1 MRDYGVSEEWTDKKY
16 RAAYT
21 IGFALG
27 FIAELKK
34 INTVWIW
41 DFTAGQGI
49 DPTGQRNVLLNVIDG
64 FCVSNSLRQLRCV
77 GIEADSHR
85 HEKLVKSIEKCGY
98 SQQVS
103 TRCGLF
109 SDVVSPGEV
118 TGWGAVLFD
127 PVPNKIAIADTRD
140 LVRLA
145 GNLDVISY
153 WSLTTL
159 NRLKIE
165 PQEWLQ
171 MVTVNGRNNVL
182 WNDPPVGKGSNNRFQ
197 WAWLWASQAKLKG
210 PFKAD
215 GGGEIKALNCHSNYK
230 WQRTN
235 KTLPRQLEL
244 FKF

>member
-16 RAAYT
+16 KAAYT
-21 IGFALG
+21 IGYTIG
-27 FIAELKK
+27 FIANLKR

-49 DPTGQRNVLLNVIDG
+49 DPAGQRNVLLNVIDG
-64 FCVSNSLRQLRCV
+64 FCVSNSLRRLRCV
-77 GIEADSHR
+77 GIEADPYR
-85 HEKLVKSIEKCGY
+85 HSKLVEAIQKSGY

-109 SDVVSPGEV
+109 SNVVSPGEV

-127 PVPNKIAIADTRD
+127 PVPNKIAIADTQD

-145 GNLDVISY
+145 GTLDVISY

-171 MVTVNGRNNVL
+171 MVTVNGRDNVL

-197 WAWLWASQAKLKG
+197 WAWLWASRAKLKG
-210 PFKAD
+210 PFEAK
-215 GGGEIKALNCHSNYK
+215 GGGTIRVLNRRSNYK

-235 KTLPRQLEL
+235 KMLPRQLEL
-244 FKF
+244 FQF